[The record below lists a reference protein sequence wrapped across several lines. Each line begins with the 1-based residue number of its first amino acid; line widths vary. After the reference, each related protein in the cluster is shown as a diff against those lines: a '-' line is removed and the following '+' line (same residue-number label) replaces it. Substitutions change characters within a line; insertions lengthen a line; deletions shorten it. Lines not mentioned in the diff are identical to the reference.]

1 MQKVTKVI
9 RMCAVVAITCLVA
22 LVGSPGAA
30 QEDKAV
36 REVYQ
41 AQAMGQGTQLGKT
54 FNVTINIERY
64 ATPEER
70 QILLDAFKQAGSE
83 GLYNALEKMQSKEDL
98 RLLARWVTT
107 SASFGGFQPRWLQD
121 PRSDQSPDPIWRG
134 LGEWTLDGLQPLGP
148 RPEHQR

>member
-41 AQAMGQGTQLGKT
+41 AQAMG
-54 FNVTINIERY
+54 
-64 ATPEER
+64 
-70 QILLDAFKQAGSE
+70 
-83 GLYNALEKMQSKEDL
+83 
-98 RLLARWVTT
+98 
-107 SASFGGFQPRWLQD
+107 
-121 PRSDQSPDPIWRG
+121 
-134 LGEWTLDGLQPLGP
+134 
-148 RPEHQR
+148 